1 MFSPCFLAVSAANA
15 GNWENT
21 IKESS
26 FISDSELELTTI
38 NMWKYL
44 KTENRFD
51 KQEQRYR
58 NQVANAWGQNFQAD
72 FRSGYL
78 GGILGFDVSL
88 ISRHFSYNSC
98 DINQIPFQKA
108 HDSSS

>member
-1 MFSPCFLAVSAANA
+1 MKLKRMVLFMFSPCFLAVSAANA

-58 NQVANAWGQNFQAD
+58 KQVANAWVKT
-72 FRSGYL
+72 SK
-78 GGILGFDVSL
+78 L
-88 ISRHFSYNSC
+88 IS
-98 DINQIPFQKA
+98 DLAI
-108 HDSSS
+108 